1 MSQFEFGFAQEDITP
16 AYGADLLGYF
26 NERLN
31 QGVYDRLSVKAAVF
45 RTGDDCAAVVSYDL
59 GLLHVIL

>member
-31 QGVYDRLSVKAAVF
+31 KGFLDF
-45 RTGDDCAAVVSYDL
+45 CAFADADFICL
-59 GLLHVIL
+59 